1 MKTKDT
7 IEMNRTNRIDFQ
19 RLKAVLACASKDPT
33 RYAIT
38 KVLVKKAVAG
48 VTITATDGKRLRI
61 DHFDLEAVAGIYDI
75 KVNSGS
81 GIFLMRNKE
90 KLTFPKTDQVIPSL
104 DPMDAYALKGMG
116 SRFVI
121 WSASSLGCMLSPEL
135 IALNDDEGVTLYIQK
150 KRPDI
155 SPAVMKNDETTLVI
169 MPYHVTENWGQE
181 LEHIRMAKAA

>member
-1 MKTKDT
+1 
-7 IEMNRTNRIDFQ
+7 
-19 RLKAVLACASKDPT
+19 
-33 RYAIT
+33 
-38 KVLVKKAVAG
+38 
-48 VTITATDGKRLRI
+48 
-61 DHFDLEAVAGIYDI
+61 
-75 KVNSGS
+75 
-81 GIFLMRNKE
+81 
-90 KLTFPKTDQVIPSL
+90 
-104 DPMDAYALKGMG
+104 MG

-181 LEHIRMAKAA
+181 LEQIRMAKAA